1 MSENPV
7 RDLLDQIP
15 RTEKIDQVA
24 RPLRQAAEKI
34 AETPGLS
41 EASVAELLRNQ
52 VAAYDTSRDYSVGIT
67 GIPRYAL
74 GAWPDVVAADGSSVV
89 VSGNGGKGFYPWVDL
104 EHRAYG
110 IVGIQD
116 DRGAE
121 LAVPA
126 SQRVAVA
133 ARQAYGGR

>member
-41 EASVAELLRNQ
+41 EALAALRPLQDDGLVQCPPGTIRATPRGRALLR
-52 VAAYDTSRDYSVGIT
+52 VIAMCFD
-67 GIPRYAL
+67 RYL
-74 GAWPDVVAADGSSVV
+74 GQPT
-89 VSGNGGKGFYPWVDL
+89 
-104 EHRAYG
+104 E
-110 IVGIQD
+110 
-116 DRGAE
+116 
-121 LAVPA
+121 
-126 SQRVAVA
+126 A
-133 ARQAYGGR
+133 ARYSRAI

>member
-41 EASVAELLRNQ
+41 EALAAQPTGHPLHPALVHLPIGGALTAASLEILGLGRLR
-52 VAAYDTSRDYSVGIT
+52 
-67 GIPRYAL
+67 
-74 GAWPDVVAADGSSVV
+74 
-89 VSGNGGKGFYPWVDL
+89 
-104 EHRAYG
+104 
-110 IVGIQD
+110 
-116 DRGAE
+116 
-121 LAVPA
+121 LARP
-126 SQRVAVA
+126 
-133 ARQAYGGR
+133 